1 VRHFFCW
8 WLSALGWWIAL
19 VLASGAIGGAAGG
32 GGVLLLTAPSVWFG
46 APLWLIALEPIL
58 FVALFWLCRGPF
70 ERAMAACHA
79 FFKAR
84 IDEANRQAALDIR
97 FRRWRRSQR
106 RALNIRTRAPASG

>member
-1 VRHFFCW
+1 VRHFLCW
-8 WLSALGWWIAL
+8 RLFALGWCVAL
-19 VLASGAIGGAAGG
+19 VLASGAIGGVVGG

-58 FVALFWLCRGPF
+58 FVALFWLCRRPF
-70 ERAMAACHA
+70 ERAMAACVV

-84 IDEANRQAALDIR
+84 LDEANRQAALDIR

-106 RALNIRTRAPASG
+106 RALNIRTRAPAPG